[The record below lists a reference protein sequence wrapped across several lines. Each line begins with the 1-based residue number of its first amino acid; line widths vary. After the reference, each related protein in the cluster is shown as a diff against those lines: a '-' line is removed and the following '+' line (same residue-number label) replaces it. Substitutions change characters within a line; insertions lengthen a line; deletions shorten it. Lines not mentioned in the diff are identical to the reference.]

1 MNHQKLGIIYP
12 NIPFLWHY
20 NDFANLYP
28 SIEQKQLSCDEF
40 KLLNDKY
47 NLNLLDKYINTEYYL
62 HKQYLGNEYFYNNK
76 NNEFYI
82 SFHTWLLKQLEG
94 DIYQIGSNDIYY
106 KFNFKC
112 YLIPIYGTINTH
124 FNFPEKIINKK
135 DKIIKIINGINIT
148 NNHNIHNNK
157 LFKRTAIVHKHN
169 GFTRFS
175 PYQMCNFI
183 IPKNNNHKII
193 AFVSVITDI
202 IAFKLLDKYNN
213 DNDIN
218 DNDNNDNN
226 IEYGC
231 IPINI
236 NKSCITIHIIRNEF
250 NSDNIDDIKQFSL

>member
-1 MNHQKLGIIYP
+1 MNHQELSIIYP

-28 SIEQKQLSCDEF
+28 SCEQIKITNDEF

-62 HKQYLGNEYFYNNK
+62 HKQYLGNDCFYNNK

-82 SFHTWLLKQLEG
+82 SFHTWLLTQLEG
-94 DIYQIGSNDIYY
+94 YNYEIGSTDIYY

-112 YLIPIYGTINTH
+112 YLIPIYGTIKTH
-124 FNFPEKIINKK
+124 YNFPEKTIHKK
-135 DKIIKIINGINIT
+135 DKIIKVINGINIT
-148 NNHNIHNNK
+148 NNHSINLLNNC
-157 LFKRTAIVHKHN
+157 LFKRNAIIHKHN

-175 PYQMCNFI
+175 PFQICNFL

-193 AFVSVITDI
+193 AFASVITDI
-202 IAFKLLDKYNN
+202 TAIKLIDKNNN
-213 DNDIN
+213 DDI
-218 DNDNNDNN
+218 DNEIKQIDNE
-226 IEYGC
+226 IK
-231 IPINI
+231 PINI

-250 NSDNIDDIKQFSL
+250 NSDNIDEIKQFNL